1 MINNFNNE
9 TFQQIINIFNNQLIS
24 HINYFFK
31 LSTVSFVGLHN
42 LIVLSAEA
50 DTKVVL
56 SYRILIA
63 LTD

>member
-1 MINNFNNE
+1 MKLFNKS
-9 TFQQIINIFNNQLIS
+9 FKHKSIINYIS

-56 SYRILIA
+56 SYKILIA